1 MAMIDIAEATRAIN
15 SKNRVAFHHFHHSL
29 DIALRAPFA
38 VLPILRFADN
48 GPVILNRHT
57 LSTKPGQLSLL
68 SMHGRRG
75 FDLTQ
80 SPIKRAI
87 FQKAELREL
96 VLDERADMV
105 FDFCFD
111 LGSVDQTALS
121 DGDVPAVPCLEGAMP
136 SGLIPEHVS
145 VEVTP

>member
-1 MAMIDIAEATRAIN
+1 
-15 SKNRVAFHHFHHSL
+15 
-29 DIALRAPFA
+29 
-38 VLPILRFADN
+38 LRFADN

-96 VLDERADMV
+96 VIDERADMV

-111 LGSVDQTALS
+111 LGSVDQTVLS

>member
-29 DIALRAPFA
+29 DI
-38 VLPILRFADN
+38 
-48 GPVILNRHT
+48 
-57 LSTKPGQLSLL
+57 
-68 SMHGRRG
+68 
-75 FDLTQ
+75 DLTQ

-96 VLDERADMV
+96 VIDERADMV

-111 LGSVDQTALS
+111 LGSVDQTVLS